1 MIDSKIHEECG
12 VFGVFAPETADVAST
27 CYYGLFALQHRG
39 QESCGIVVNDDGL
52 FNSYKDVG
60 IVNDV
65 FTPRVL
71 ASLGTGN
78 MAVGHV
84 RYGTTGSNDR
94 SNAQPIVVNHIKG
107 RMALAHN
114 GNLVNSFELREQ
126 LEMDGSIFHT
136 TSDTEVISYVIT
148 KERIHSSSIEEAVN
162 KAMDKIKGAYS
173 LVIMSPSKLIALR
186 DEHGFRP
193 LCYGKTSD
201 GRYIVASESCALD
214 AVGAAFIRDVEPG
227 EIIIFDKDGVRSITD
242 HCGKAD
248 KKICIFEYIY
258 FARPDSVIDGCSV
271 HTARLRAGAFLALEH
286 PFRLILL

>member
-1 MIDSKIHEECG
+1 
-12 VFGVFAPETADVAST
+12 
-27 CYYGLFALQHRG
+27 
-39 QESCGIVVNDDGL
+39 
-52 FNSYKDVG
+52 
-60 IVNDV
+60 
-65 FTPRVL
+65 
-71 ASLGTGN
+71 
-78 MAVGHV
+78 
-84 RYGTTGSNDR
+84 
-94 SNAQPIVVNHIKG
+94 
-107 RMALAHN
+107 MALAHN

-286 PFRLILL
+286 PVQLILL